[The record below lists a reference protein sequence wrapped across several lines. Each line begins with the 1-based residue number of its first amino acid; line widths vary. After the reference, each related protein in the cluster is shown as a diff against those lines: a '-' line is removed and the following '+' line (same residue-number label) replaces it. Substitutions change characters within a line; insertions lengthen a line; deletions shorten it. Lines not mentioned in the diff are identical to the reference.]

1 MLSCVVSTAPMEGLT
16 GDAIGGVR
24 VRRCKLPASL
34 VYLEHVIDS
43 SRLSLGVATMCPER
57 AS

>member
-1 MLSCVVSTAPMEGLT
+1 MLSCVVSTTPMEGLT

-24 VRRCKLPASL
+24 VRRCESL
-34 VYLEHVIDS
+34 VSLIYLGHVTDPS
-43 SRLSLGVATMCPER
+43 CLSPGVATMNPEH